1 MVRGIGVDICD
12 IYEVERLLKLK
23 DNVFI
28 KHTFTQKEIVYA
40 KEYKDQ
46 APYFASLF
54 AGKEATF
61 KALSTLQSS
70 FPIDLRN
77 IEILNYIDNHPQVH
91 LETSFMNNL
100 AIQHILISLS
110 YNSHYAI
117 AMVTIE

>member
-12 IYEVERLLKLK
+12 IHEVERLLKLK
-23 DNVFI
+23 DNAFMN
-28 KHTFTQKEIVYA
+28 HTFTQKEIVLS

-77 IEILNYIDNHPQVH
+77 IEILNHIDDYPQVY

-100 AIQHILISLS
+100 DIQHILISLS
-110 YNSHYAI
+110 YASHYAI
-117 AMVTIE
+117 AMVMIE